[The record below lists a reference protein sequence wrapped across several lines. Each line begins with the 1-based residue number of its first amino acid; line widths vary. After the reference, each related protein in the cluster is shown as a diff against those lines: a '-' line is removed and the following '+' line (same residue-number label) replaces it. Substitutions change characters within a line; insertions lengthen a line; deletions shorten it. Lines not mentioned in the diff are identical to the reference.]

1 MLAVLI
7 SLVQGGS
14 QALSRSIF
22 AGMIPKG
29 RSSEFFSFFS
39 VSSKFAGVL
48 GPVLFGLMAQGTGT
62 GRGSIL
68 LLVLFFVVGA
78 IMIAPLDL
86 TPLSK
91 QNSP

>member
-1 MLAVLI
+1 MIAF
-7 SLVQGGS
+7 VQGGS

-48 GPVLFGLMAQGTGT
+48 GPVLFGLMAQATGT

-68 LLVLFFVVGA
+68 FLVLFFVVGA
-78 IMIAPLDL
+78 LIIIPLDL
-86 TPLSK
+86 RPLSRDH
-91 QNSP
+91 QG